1 MGQHRSKCGPA
12 NNLNSSESDEDFS
25 SSTNSST
32 RRRSKSSSRS
42 STDKSEKMSFFK
54 KQSEEAKRRFEYQ
67 MHLAED
73 NPEPIFDISSSECS
87 EIPSNVYSLC
97 KVLNKEILLVHTNWL
112 HSLKATDC
120 QTSDLATIRVLD
132 AHHNSIKNLPEDI
145 NKIHCL
151 QVLNLEENK
160 LKKIPESIGK
170 LKYLQT
176 LNLKGN
182 KLKELPA
189 TICELPSLR
198 TLDISHNQ
206 IKNLP
211 KGMWHVRT
219 LENLILDAEEMIY
232 PPAAICGK
240 GTEAIMRFLCEENG
254 EEYLPAS
261 QFVLQVLES
270 SDGKSVLSSTFSDN
284 SLKVLA
290 EDAKIMQN
298 IEKYTDLQAKKRQ
311 ERMLF
316 SQQYEEDEKEHA
328 KLAATAHREKDH
340 LVSVM
345 AFDQMKLNQ
354 ELQELT
360 SKKELDRQNL
370 VLSLKEIEDGAS
382 KLLDNLMEMNVKA
395 RKQEELM
402 ESIER
407 ERNEQ
412 DQYYVVKYEE
422 IANLRRK
429 EVLVRMEEILNSS
442 AYLEHCRLKH
452 DAEKKYAAKHALEKE
467 RDTSSELH
475 SLLQLKTAEQNEM
488 FGVLTQEEE
497 LQKAAFEALLMQK
510 DSRHTRVT
518 NQINLIEKELAQLTA
533 VEMDRKEMKLE
544 MEMNLIGEKR
554 LALTEML
561 IQLIAERDKRE
572 DQLKERLIEMEEQ
585 RLQDQTDYWLVQYQR
600 LMDRKP
606 QALVDQEYLLEIPV
620 LKILEQ
626 AEARDYVPLFAR
638 HRITLEVLCNMT
650 EADMRQMGVHEIGVC
665 KAIKLRLEKYLSTK
679 KEVELEDEPK
689 MVCEGATAGRPEPSA
704 PTAPEPV
711 VAAGPSTEP
720 ITARGLHSECSICLD
735 KQSDLIFLTCG
746 HVCCCYECG
755 INLDLCPLC
764 RVSIVQKIQLQNP
777 S

>member
-1 MGQHRSKCGPA
+1 MGQNRSKCSST
-12 NNLNSSESDEDFS
+12 NNPTSPESEEDYS
-25 SSTNSST
+25 SSTTSST

-42 STDKSEKMSFFK
+42 STDKMSFFK
-54 KQSEEAKRRFEYQ
+54 KQSDEAKRRFEYQ

-73 NPEPIFDISSSECS
+73 NPEPIFDISNSECS

-112 HSLKATDC
+112 TSLKATDC
-120 QTSDLATIRVLD
+120 NTGDLATIRVLD
-132 AHHNSIKNLPEDI
+132 AHNNSIKSLPEDI

-170 LKYLQT
+170 LKYLQS
-176 LNLKGN
+176 LNLRGN
-182 KLKELPA
+182 KLKELPVS
-189 TICELPSLR
+189 ICDLPSLR

-206 IKNLP
+206 IKSLP

-219 LENLILDAEEMIY
+219 LENLIIDAEEMIY
-232 PPAAICGK
+232 PPAEICIK
-240 GTEAIMRFLCEENG
+240 GTEAVMKFLCEEAG

-270 SDGKSVLSSTFSDN
+270 SDAKSVLSSTFSDN
-284 SLKVLA
+284 SLKMLA

-340 LVSVM
+340 LVSVI
-345 AFDQMKLNQ
+345 AYDQMKLNQ

-382 KLLDNLMEMNVKA
+382 KLLDNLIEMNVKA
-395 RKQEELM
+395 QKQEELM
-402 ESIER
+402 EAIER

-429 EVLVRMEEILNSS
+429 EVLDRMEEILNSS

-452 DAEKKYAAKHALEKE
+452 DAEKKYAAKHALQKE
-467 RDTSSELH
+467 LNTSSEVDTFIK
-475 SLLQLKTAEQNEM
+475 LKTAEQNEM
-488 FGVLTQEEE
+488 VGILTQQEE

-510 DSRHTRVT
+510 DSRHSRVT
-518 NQINLIEKELAQLTA
+518 NQINLIEKELAQLTV
-533 VEMDRKEMKLE
+533 VEMERKELKVE
-544 MEMNLIGEKR
+544 MEMNLVAEKR
-554 LALTEML
+554 IALTEML
-561 IQLIAERDKRE
+561 VQLIAERDKRE
-572 DQLKERLIEMEEQ
+572 DQLKKRLVEMEEQ

-650 EADMRQMGVHEIGVC
+650 EADLRQMGVHEIGLC
-665 KAIKLRLEKYLSTK
+665 KAIKLRLDKYMSK
-679 KEVELEDEPK
+679 KVVVEEEEP
-689 MVCEGATAGRPEPSA
+689 MVCQGAIVSPEPSA
-704 PTAPEPV
+704 PYPESEE
-711 VAAGPSTEP
+711 AEGPSTSP
-720 ITARGLHSECSICLD
+720 IKARGLHSECSICLD
-735 KQSDLIFLTCG
+735 KPSDIIFLNCG

-755 INLDLCPLC
+755 VNLDLCPLC
-764 RVSIVQKIQLQNP
+764 RSNIVQKIQLQNP